1 MLSGASV
8 VKNLP
13 AMQES
18 QVQSLGWEDPLDGN
32 DYPLQYSCL
41 ENLMDRGAWWAT
53 VHGISKSW
61 TQLSDCYQLEKG
73 ILYNKKGDIYSLP
86 HILQRMIWLNSITNP
101 MDMNLSKLWE
111 IVKDK
116 GAEHATVHGVTKGQT
131 RLSDWT
137 ITTTQAQKRGTCT
150 RR

>member
-1 MLSGASV
+1 MEQRSRCGQQR
-8 VKNLP
+8 
-13 AMQES
+13 MR
-18 QVQSLGWEDPLDGN
+18 PLDGIT
-32 DYPLQYSCL
+32 DSVDMCL
-41 ENLMDRGAWWAT
+41 SKLWEIVKDREAWRDA

-86 HILQRMIWLNSITNP
+86 HILQRMIWLNSITDP

-131 RLSDWT
+131 RLSD
-137 ITTTQAQKRGTCT
+137 
-150 RR
+150 